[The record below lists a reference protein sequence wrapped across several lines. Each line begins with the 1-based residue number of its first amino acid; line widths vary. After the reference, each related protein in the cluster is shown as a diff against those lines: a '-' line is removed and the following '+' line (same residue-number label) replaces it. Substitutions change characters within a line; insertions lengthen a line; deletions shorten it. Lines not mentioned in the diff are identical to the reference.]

1 MSHIVTIAT
10 EVRDETAV
18 NAACRRLALDPPV
31 PGTHKL
37 FRSKATGLA
46 VRLPGW
52 QFPAVFDTRA
62 GQVRFD
68 NFNGHWGEPLQL
80 DRFLQAYAV
89 EKATLEARR
98 KGHAVSERTLAD
110 GSIHLTVLVGGA
122 A

>member
-1 MSHIVTIAT
+1 MS
-10 EVRDETAV
+10 
-18 NAACRRLALDPPV
+18 LDLPV
-31 PGTHKL
+31 HGTHKL

-46 VRLPGW
+46 VRLTGW

-68 NFNGHWGEPLQL
+68 NFNGHWGELLQL

-89 EKATLEARR
+89 EKAMLEARR

>member
-18 NAACRRLALDPPV
+18 HAACRRLALEPPV
-31 PGTHKL
+31 RGSHKL

-52 QFPAVFDTRA
+52 QFPAVFDTGA
-62 GQVRFD
+62 GRVRFD
-68 NFNGHWGEPLQL
+68 NFDGHWGDPLQL

-98 KGHAVSERTLAD
+98 KGHAVSERALAD
-110 GSIHLTVLVGGA
+110 GSIRLTILVGGA
-122 A
+122 V